1 MLHKQTHLYVH
12 ILYIKVEVAVIEEKR
27 WLVGG
32 GGGDGVSDGGGYNRL
47 MFGTVQSISM
57 QNNRYERTHGHNNNN
72 NDNNFT
78 RTHAHTHTPCPAG
91 HYASIHTHSTHI

>member
-47 MFGTVQSISM
+47 MFEYYYSGNTVGKTRVAVNWSGGGRGRPR
-57 QNNRYERTHGHNNNN
+57 RYLQ
-72 NDNNFT
+72 
-78 RTHAHTHTPCPAG
+78 PAG
-91 HYASIHTHSTHI
+91 LTRLP